1 MTNIDTALAA
11 VAATYAEH
19 SRLVA
24 SGTASDIDL
33 RRSFVATLRADHAL
47 HTAYGEA
54 EAAQAIAYEIE
65 WTIGDAARAG
75 MVIS

>member
-11 VAATYAEH
+11 VAATYADH

-24 SGTASDIDL
+24 SGTASE
-33 RRSFVATLRADHAL
+33 
-47 HTAYGEA
+47 G
-54 EAAQAIAYEIE
+54 AAQSIAYEIE